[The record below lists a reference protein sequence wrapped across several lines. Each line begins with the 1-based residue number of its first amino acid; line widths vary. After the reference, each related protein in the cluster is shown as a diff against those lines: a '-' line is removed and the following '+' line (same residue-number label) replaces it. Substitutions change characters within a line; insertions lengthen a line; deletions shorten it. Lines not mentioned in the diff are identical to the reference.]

1 MVQRVQENGAAGL
14 RNFELD
20 TTVPFR
26 KEGSTVSCRKE
37 GCEAMRVG
45 WLDVP
50 WQPKL
55 RGEWQ
60 FDICG
65 SSHES
70 DEPISFEDASWRLK
84 Q

>member
-14 RNFELD
+14 WSFELD
-20 TTVPFR
+20 ATLLFR
-26 KEGSTVSCRKE
+26 KGSGRNE

-60 FDICG
+60 FDIFG
-65 SSHES
+65 SSHNS
-70 DEPISFEDASWRLK
+70 DEPISF
-84 Q
+84 